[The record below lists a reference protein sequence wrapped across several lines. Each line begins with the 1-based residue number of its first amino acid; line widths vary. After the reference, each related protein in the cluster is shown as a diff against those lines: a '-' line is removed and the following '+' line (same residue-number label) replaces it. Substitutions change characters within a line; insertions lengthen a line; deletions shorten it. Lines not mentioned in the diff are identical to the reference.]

1 MATSDFALSEPNV
14 TNAELQ
20 VSIINHQSSIIAM
33 TTYKTVLFKFKGNR
47 RTLDTGLTLEEAQQ
61 ICKHDDSSSGTCMD
75 KRKLAAWG
83 RNPSNP
89 WFIGYTE
96 E

>member
-1 MATSDFALSEPNV
+1 
-14 TNAELQ
+14 
-20 VSIINHQSSIIAM
+20 M
-33 TTYKTVLFKFKGNR
+33 TTYKTILFKFEGGK
-47 RTLDTGLTLEEAQQ
+47 RTLDRGLTLEEAQR
-61 ICKHDDSSSGTCMD
+61 ICKHDDSSSRTCMD

-83 RNPSNP
+83 SNPNSP

>member
-1 MATSDFALSEPNV
+1 
-14 TNAELQ
+14 
-20 VSIINHQSSIIAM
+20 M
-33 TTYKTVLFKFKGNR
+33 TTYKTILFKFEGGK
-47 RTLDTGLTLEEAQQ
+47 RTLDRGLTLEEAQR
-61 ICKHDDSSSGTCMD
+61 ICKHDDSSSRTCMD

-83 RNPSNP
+83 SDPYDP

>member
-1 MATSDFALSEPNV
+1 
-14 TNAELQ
+14 
-20 VSIINHQSSIIAM
+20 M
-33 TTYKTVLFKFKGNR
+33 TTYKTILFKFEGGNR
-47 RTLDTGLTLEEAQQ
+47 ILDRGLTLEEAQR
-61 ICKHDDSSSGTCMD
+61 ICKHDDSSSRTCMD

-83 RNPSNP
+83 SNPSSP